1 MTMKPKDVRIT
12 GLIVI
17 ILFLTMEVCAQ
28 EAEKVSAASVVE
40 ITLNEFGTG
49 AAIIKFREMHAQKEY
64 YSVSQSDLL
73 RLGGNLRREGKNQ
86 EAIAVL
92 NMIVE
97 AFPNSDQAYLE
108 LGRAYRSLGLR
119 ESIEI
124 NRAQVASFYQDKS

>member
-1 MTMKPKDVRIT
+1 MKPKDVRIT

-73 RLGGNLRREGKNQ
+73 RLGGNLRREGKNVIRISVCSWVSTS
-86 EAIAVL
+86 EDISRSGESF
-92 NMIVE
+92 VE
-97 AFPNSDQAYLE
+97 ARE
-108 LGRAYRSLGLR
+108 LAKK
-119 ESIEI
+119 EE
-124 NRAQVASFYQDKS
+124 